1 MGCAMRVSVILL
13 ALMTLLAPARAE
25 KQSPVKSVSVQQLEA
40 ALATSRDA
48 ADDRLAEQLSYLELT
63 ERLSASRQ
71 TRLDAALP
79 GPASRRALT
88 TLADAAEF
96 LNLPAADIL
105 SVPMPDH
112 ARQTAMLVM
121 TRDYVVKTI
130 LKLPNFFAT
139 RETANFERAPDK
151 FVGSSANADQHFPL
165 QLVSHS
171 TVTVLYRDN
180 RELVAK
186 GKARDAYT
194 KQMRTQGEFGPILA
208 TVVHDAAKG
217 RVTWSHWEQGAAG
230 PMAVYQYAIPKEQS
244 HYMVSYVE
252 VAHGS
257 GNDPAYHGEIG
268 VDPADGSIL
277 RLTAIAD
284 TRPDNPITSANLL
297 VDYGPVEIGGVS
309 YICPV
314 KSVAFS
320 RVRMVVENL
329 NFSTGAVEGSSLGEA
344 KTYLNEVLFKDY
356 HLFRAEAR
364 ILTGDAAQQ
373 DTSAPQ
379 N

>member
-1 MGCAMRVSVILL
+1 MRLSLVLLTLAMLL
-13 ALMTLLAPARAE
+13 VPARAE

-40 ALATSRDA
+40 ALASSRDV

-63 ERLSASRQ
+63 ERISASRQ
-71 TRLDAALP
+71 ARLDTALP

-96 LNLPAADIL
+96 LDLPAADIL
-105 SVPMPDH
+105 STPMPNH

-139 RETANFERAPDK
+139 RDTTNFERAPDK
-151 FVGSSANADQHFPL
+151 SVGPSANADQHFPL
-165 QLVSHS
+165 QPVSRS

-186 GKARDAYT
+186 GKGRDAYT

-217 RVTWSHWEQGAAG
+217 RVTWSHWEQGASG
-230 PMAVYQYAIPKEQS
+230 PMAVYQYVIPKEQS

-268 VDPADGSIL
+268 VDPVDGSIL
-277 RLTAIAD
+277 RMTVIAD

-309 YICPV
+309 YVCPV
-314 KSVAFS
+314 KSIAFS
-320 RVRMVVENL
+320 RVRMVVQEL
-329 NFSTGAVEGSSLGEA
+329 NFSTGAVEGSSLGQA

-356 HLFRAEAR
+356 HRFRAETR
-364 ILTGDAAQQ
+364 ILSGDAAEP
-373 DTSAPQ
+373 DASAPA

>member
-1 MGCAMRVSVILL
+1 MRVCAVLFALGMLL
-13 ALMTLLAPARAE
+13 LPARAE

-40 ALATSRDA
+40 ALASSLDVP
-48 ADDRLAEQLSYLELT
+48 DDRLAEQLSYLELT

-71 TRLDAALP
+71 AHLDAVLP
-79 GPASRRALT
+79 GPASRRVLI

-96 LNLPAADIL
+96 LDLPAADIL
-105 SVPMPDH
+105 SMPMPDH

-139 RETANFERAPDK
+139 RDTTNFERAPDK
-151 FVGSSANADQHFPL
+151 FVGPSANADQHFPL
-165 QLVSHS
+165 QPVSHS
-171 TVTVLYRDN
+171 AVTVLYRDN
-180 RELVAK
+180 RELIAK
-186 GKARDAYT
+186 GKGHDAYT
-194 KQMRTQGEFGPILA
+194 KQMKTQGEFGPILA

-217 RVTWSHWEQGAAG
+217 RVTWSHWEQGAGG

-244 HYMVSYVE
+244 HYMVSYVD
-252 VAHGS
+252 AGHGS

-268 VDPADGSIL
+268 VDPVDGSIL
-277 RLTAIAD
+277 RLTVIAD
-284 TRPDNPITSANLL
+284 THPDNPITSANLL

-320 RVRMVVENL
+320 RVRMVVERL

-356 HLFRAEAR
+356 HRFRAETR
-364 ILTGDAAQQ
+364 ILAGDAVQP